1 MPANDQSPTS
11 PTTRPSFGGWPAG
24 PVPNPYAT
32 QDAMQRPSQPQQ
44 QQPVQQ
50 PQQMQQPPSPPT
62 YGWAQ
67 PQQQQQQMPTHPIAA
82 PHYQNPGNGNGNGN
96 GIGGNG
102 HQMQRPEEREEPSY
116 DPATAWD

>member
-32 QDAMQRPSQPQQ
+32 QDAMQRPPQQ
-44 QQPVQQ
+44 QQQQQVQQPVQQ
-50 PQQMQQPPSPPT
+50 QQQVQQPASPPT

-67 PQQQQQQMPTHPIAA
+67 PQQQHQQMQNNPIAA
-82 PHYQNPGNGNGNGN
+82 PHYQNPGNGNG
-96 GIGGNG
+96 GNG
-102 HQMQRPEEREEPSY
+102 HHVQRPEEREEPSY

>member
-1 MPANDQSPTS
+1 M
-11 PTTRPSFGGWPAG
+11 RPSFGGWPAG

-32 QDAMQRPSQPQQ
+32 QDAMQRPPQQ
-44 QQPVQQ
+44 QQQQ
-50 PQQMQQPPSPPT
+50 PQQMQQPASPPP

-67 PQQQQQQMPTHPIAA
+67 PQQQMQTSPIAA
-82 PHYQNPGNGNGNGN
+82 PHYQNPGNGN
-96 GIGGNG
+96 GGNG